1 MSEQNQARMSS
12 PRRPAGDAAL
22 RGSRALG
29 APGPGVGKKT
39 QTAFVVVALGLLF
52 GVGLGV
58 LSSRSDDRAARSS
71 PELPARP
78 AAASREAAP
87 PTAAKTPNN
96 AAAGP
101 AEQQPSNGP
110 RYRVVVGTAYFF
122 DVPLQSTP
130 NGKYLRR
137 GDTFYGEGEING
149 FVKTRF
155 VGPGGTT
162 GTGWLKAQELSKL
175 AGGPMAPNAVPG
187 RRPKLPAPATTPG
200 YPDAVTTA
208 PGSRVEAPAAAS
220 GTATAVVRLDRAYF
234 YNSPDLATPRK
245 AFCQRGDKVR
255 LGESRGEAVYVT
267 FTNWEKVTTTGWMS
281 QDAFR

>member
-12 PRRPAGDAAL
+12 PRRPAGEAAL
-22 RGSRALG
+22 PGSRALS
-29 APGPGVGKKT
+29 APSLAVGKKA
-39 QTAFVVVALGLLF
+39 QTAFVVVALGLLL

-58 LSSRSDDRAARSS
+58 LSSRSDDQAASSS
-71 PELPARP
+71 PEMPARP
-78 AAASREAAP
+78 AAASSEAAP
-87 PTAAKTPNN
+87 PTAAETPNNN

-101 AEQQPSNGP
+101 AKQQPENGP

-122 DVPLQSTP
+122 DVPVQSTP

-162 GTGWLKAQELSKL
+162 GTGWLKVQELTKL
-175 AGGPMAPNAVPG
+175 AGGSVAPNAVPS
-187 RRPKLPAPATTPG
+187 RRPKLPATTPS
-200 YPDAVTTA
+200 YPAAVTTA
-208 PGSRVEAPAAAS
+208 PGSRVESPAAAS
-220 GTATAVVRLDRAYF
+220 GTETAVVQLDRAYF

-281 QDAFR
+281 KDAFR